1 MTQFPA
7 HRMTQVPPLTSL
19 PRRDRSAA
27 VRDVSGA
34 ALWVTLLFVC
44 ALWVH
49 DGGISDLTSWGT
61 GLTSVGRITGLIGS
75 ALLLAQVF
83 LMARV
88 PWVERAWG
96 QDHLARIHR
105 VVGFTS
111 FNLIVAHIV
120 LIWLGYT
127 ATGPK
132 GLWGTLVDFTLNYPG
147 MLLAVAGTLALIMVV
162 LTSVRAARRRLR
174 YESWH
179 LLHLYAYLAAGL
191 ALPHQL
197 WTGQEFLDSKVSTV
211 FWWGLYAGCAAAVLI
226 YRVALPLTR
235 ALRHQA
241 RVVDVR
247 HESPS
252 VVSVTVAGS
261 RLAKLPVRGGQ
272 FLQWRFLDGPGW
284 TRAHPYSLSAAPDG
298 RTLRLT
304 AAVVGDGTDRLRGL
318 RPGTRVLL
326 EGPYGRLHEG
336 VRTQRKVLLIG
347 AGVGITPLRALLESL
362 PAAPGDITVV
372 QRSRSGAE
380 RVLGSEIAQLASS
393 RGARY
398 VVVEGHRVHGRDSWL
413 SQDAAAWSDEAAL
426 LDICPDLVECD
437 VFICGNP
444 PWMDAVRA
452 AARAAGVP
460 VAQIHSER
468 FDY

>member
-1 MTQFPA
+1 MTQLPV
-7 HRMTQVPPLTSL
+7 HQMTQVPPLTPL
-19 PRRDRSAA
+19 PRRDRSAV
-27 VRDVSGA
+27 VRDASGA
-34 ALWVTLLFVC
+34 ALWLTLLFVC

-49 DGGISDLTSWGT
+49 DGGVSDLAAWGT
-61 GLTSVGRITGLIGS
+61 GMTSLGRIFGLLGS

-120 LIWLGYT
+120 LIWLGY
-127 ATGPK
+127 ASTGPQ
-132 GLWGTLVDFTLNYPG
+132 GLWGTLVEFTLNYPG
-147 MLLAVAGTLALIMVV
+147 MLLAIAGTLALIMVV

-197 WTGQEFLDSKVSTV
+197 WTGKEFLSSPVSTI
-211 FWWGLYAGCAAAVLI
+211 FWWGLYAGCAAAVLV
-226 YRVALPLTR
+226 YRVALPATR

-252 VVSVTVAGS
+252 IVSVTVAGP
-261 RLAKLPVRGGQ
+261 RLGRLPVRGGQ

-284 TRAHPYSLSAAPDG
+284 TRSHPYSLSAAPDG

-318 RPGTRVLL
+318 RPGTRVLI

-347 AGVGITPLRALLESL
+347 AGVGITPLRALLEAL

-372 QRSRSGAE
+372 QRSRSSDE
-380 RVLGSEIAQLASS
+380 RVLGAEIADLASR

-398 VVVEGHRVHGRDSWL
+398 VVVEGNRIRGRRSWL
-413 SQDAAAWSDEAAL
+413 SESASAWSDEAAL
-426 LDICPDLVECD
+426 LDICPDLVEHD
-437 VFICGNP
+437 IFICGTP

-452 AARAAGVP
+452 AARSAGVP
-460 VAQIHSER
+460 AAQIHTER

>member
-1 MTQFPA
+1 MTEIPV
-7 HRMTQVPPLTSL
+7 HPTTQVPPLTSL
-19 PRRDRSAA
+19 PRRDRSAV
-27 VRDVSGA
+27 VRDLSGA
-34 ALWVTLLFVC
+34 ALWLTLLFVC

-49 DGGISDLTSWGT
+49 GGGISDLAAWGT
-61 GLTSVGRITGLIGS
+61 GTTSLGRIFGLLGS

-88 PWVERAWG
+88 AWVERAWG

-111 FNLIVAHIV
+111 FSLIVAHVV
-120 LIWLGYT
+120 LIWLGYA
-127 ATGPK
+127 ATGPQ

-147 MLLAVAGTLALIMVV
+147 MLLAVAGTIALIMVV

-197 WTGQEFLDSKVSTV
+197 WTGQEFLQSRISTV

-226 YRVALPLTR
+226 YRVALPLVRT
-235 ALRHQA
+235 LRHQA

-247 HESPS
+247 HESS
-252 VVSVTVAGS
+252 SIVSVTVAGP
-261 RLAKLPVRGGQ
+261 RLGRLPVRGGQ

-304 AAVVGDGTDRLRGL
+304 AAVVGDGTDRLREL
-318 RPGTRVLL
+318 HPGTKVLI

-347 AGVGITPLRALLESL
+347 AGVGITPLRALLEAL

-372 QRSRSGAE
+372 QRSRSSDE
-380 RVLGSEIAQLASS
+380 RVLGAEIADLADR

-398 VVVEGHRVHGRDSWL
+398 VVVEGGRIRERHSWL
-413 SQDAAAWSDEAAL
+413 SDRAAGWRDDAAL
-426 LDICPDLVECD
+426 LDICPDLVEHD
-437 VFICGNP
+437 IFVCGAP
-444 PWMDAVRA
+444 PWMDAVCA
-452 AARAAGVP
+452 AARSAGVP
-460 VAQIHSER
+460 AAQIHTER